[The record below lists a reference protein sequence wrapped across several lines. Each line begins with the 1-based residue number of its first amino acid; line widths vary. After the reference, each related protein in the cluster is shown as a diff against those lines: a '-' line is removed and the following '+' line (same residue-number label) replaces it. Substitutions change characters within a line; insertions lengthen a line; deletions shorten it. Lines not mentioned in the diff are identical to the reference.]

1 MPTNLPPEYFE
12 VDKRYRAAQTS
23 AEKIALLEE
32 LISTIPKHKGTDHL
46 RADLRRQLSRLKE
59 EAQAKKKHGAHQ
71 SIYQVDKEGLVQVV
85 LVGPTNVG
93 KSSLLAALTHA
104 TPDVSPALYT
114 TWKPIP
120 GMMPIENIQ
129 VQLVDT
135 PSLARDISEPGLF
148 DLVRRADLVLLVV
161 DLQADPLEQMEAA
174 LALLREHRIA
184 PTQAK
189 GMFAGQERMTFLP
202 VIVVANKWD
211 DESLDELFDVFCAL
225 FERECP
231 VLPVSAATWRNFDVL
246 KKWVYERLNIMR
258 VYAKPPGKEPDLD
271 KPFVLKK
278 GSTIDDLAQK
288 VHRDFYEKLKFA
300 RVWGS
305 AAFDGQMVQRDY
317 PLQEGDI
324 VELKSY

>member
-12 VDKRYRAAQTS
+12 VDKRYRAAQTT
-23 AEKIALLEE
+23 AEKITLLEE

-46 RADLRRQLSRLKE
+46 RADLRRQLSKLKE

-71 SIYQVDKEGLVQVV
+71 SVYQVDKEGLVQVV

-93 KSSLLAALTHA
+93 KSSLVAALTHA
-104 TPDVSPALYT
+104 TPEVSAALYT
-114 TWKPIP
+114 TWKPLP

-135 PSLARDISEPGLF
+135 PSLAREVSEPGLF
-148 DLVRRADLVLLVV
+148 GLIRSSDLVLLVV
-161 DLQADPLEQMEAA
+161 DLQVDPLEQMEAA
-174 LALLREHRIA
+174 LALLAEHRIA
-184 PTQAK
+184 PLEAK
-189 GMFAGQERMTFLP
+189 AKLASQERMTFLP
-202 VIVVANKWD
+202 LFVVANKWD
-211 DESLDELFDVFCAL
+211 DESLDELFEVFCAL
-225 FERECP
+225 FEGECP
-231 VLPVSAATWRNFDVL
+231 VLPVSAVTGRNFDVL

-288 VHRDFYEKLKFA
+288 VHRDFYEKLKSA

-317 PLQEGDI
+317 PLHDGDI
-324 VELKSY
+324 VELNTF